1 MQRDSTNITISQYSY
16 DIINLL
22 CKDFIARLVHL
33 SKIREIQS
41 TIRKLTFQQAWL
53 SLNVINL
60 FTQEAKAFVQWCLA
74 IQRKR
79 LDSVSEHQY
88 INTTLGSRG
97 ITSIFA
103 TK

>member
-60 FTQEAKAFVQWCLA
+60 SIYTRGKSV
-74 IQRKR
+74 R
-79 LDSVSEHQY
+79 LVVSRSSV
-88 INTTLGSRG
+88 
-97 ITSIFA
+97 
-103 TK
+103 

>member
-41 TIRKLTFQQAWL
+41 TIRKLAFQQAWL
-53 SLNVINL
+53 SLNVINPSIY
-60 FTQEAKAFVQWCLA
+60 TRGK
-74 IQRKR
+74 
-79 LDSVSEHQY
+79 SVRSVVSCHS
-88 INTTLGSRG
+88 T
-97 ITSIFA
+97 
-103 TK
+103 